1 MRDRQKWS
9 FGLTAVVL
17 IVCIVLFLNYSSRRI
32 FRRDQEQP
40 HSFDG
45 EEYLTAVEERG
56 EVQLLVDK
64 SNVKSIVE
72 QMEPPEQ
79 FYWSTAT
86 TLTSED
92 GAKESTCRYW
102 QKGDRAKAELLDGE
116 TLVQT
121 VLRTGDTVTVQ
132 NPASGASYSAS
143 YSLQYSPQALTGTA
157 DLRFF
162 LDTDSRYIRTAQLL
176 EYQGEQVLYVE
187 YEFED
192 LDQVERHWL
201 SLDYGIPLRSES
213 QVGGQTVYTG
223 ETVLFDTSAPDD
235 SVFQ

>member
-40 HSFDG
+40 HSIDG

-56 EVQLLVDK
+56 DVQLLVDK

-79 FYWSTAT
+79 FYWSTVT